1 MLDNFAQSLV
11 LGLQLIHLVQ
21 LLADEALGKRMFD
34 VVTAVDG
41 EEEIIQGGLH
51 VTLVIRFYGIVILSV
66 CLALRQRRVDGVLV
80 VILAGK
86 LLHLVADEYLAGT
99 DRFLQTDSLQ
109 TGAAG

>member
-1 MLDNFAQSLV
+1 ML
-11 LGLQLIHLVQ
+11 
-21 LLADEALGKRMFD
+21 D

-51 VTLVIRFYGIVILSV
+51 VTFVIRFYGIMILSV

-86 LLHLVADEYLAGT
+86 LLHLVAHEYLAGT

>member
-1 MLDNFAQSLV
+1 ML
-11 LGLQLIHLVQ
+11 
-21 LLADEALGKRMFD
+21 D

-41 EEEIIQGGLH
+41 KEEIIQSGLH
-51 VTLVIRFYGIVILSV
+51 VALVKRLYGIVVLTV

-86 LLHLVADEYLAGT
+86 LLHLVAHEYLAGA
-99 DRFLQTDSLQ
+99 DRLLQTDTFQ

>member
-1 MLDNFAQSLV
+1 MLY
-11 LGLQLIHLVQ
+11 
-21 LLADEALGKRMFD
+21 

-51 VTLVIRFYGIVILSV
+51 VSPVVRFHGVMILSV

-86 LLHLVADEYLAGT
+86 LLHLVVHEYLAGT
-99 DRFLQTDSLQ
+99 DRLLQTDTFQ
-109 TGAAG
+109 AGAAG

>member
-1 MLDNFAQSLV
+1 
-11 LGLQLIHLVQ
+11 
-21 LLADEALGKRMFD
+21 MFD

-66 CLALRQRRVDGVLV
+66 CLALRQRRVDGILI

-86 LLHLVADEYLAGT
+86 LLHLVAHEYLAGA
-99 DRFLQTDSLQ
+99 DRLLQTDTFQ
-109 TGAAG
+109 AGAAG

>member
-1 MLDNFAQSLV
+1 ML
-11 LGLQLIHLVQ
+11 
-21 LLADEALGKRMFD
+21 D

-99 DRFLQTDSLQ
+99 DMAPAD
-109 TGAAG
+109 